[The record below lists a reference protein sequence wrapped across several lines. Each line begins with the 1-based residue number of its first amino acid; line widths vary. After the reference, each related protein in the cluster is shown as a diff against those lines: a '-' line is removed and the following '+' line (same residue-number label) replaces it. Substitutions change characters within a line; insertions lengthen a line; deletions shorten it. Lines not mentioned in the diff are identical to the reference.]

1 MDSEEQEEDN
11 NIPSVK
17 NFSVIKA
24 AVIGAAGYTGLELIR
39 LSENHPY
46 LEISIITSREKA
58 GKNLKEVFSWNG
70 KYAELVFEE
79 PIIEKIAERVQ
90 VAFLCVPSGK
100 AQEMAYIFLQ
110 KGIKVI
116 DFSADYR
123 FKNVQLYESTYNI
136 KHAYPELC
144 EKAVYGLS
152 EIFRKEIEK
161 ADLVANP
168 GCYPTSVLLPLI
180 PLIKENLIEKEPII
194 IDSKSGTS
202 GAGRKAENYYSFCE
216 VNEDF
221 KAYKI
226 TEHRHNPEIEEKL
239 SLFSHTEIKAI
250 FTPHLLPINRGI
262 FSTIYVKFR
271 TTLERIYKYLKDY
284 YKNSPFI
291 EIVPIGKIPRIAEVK
306 GTNLCKIGIFED
318 SKRGFGII
326 VSVIDNLIKGASGQ
340 ALQNFNLM
348 FGFPEDTSLPKVSLF
363 V

>member
-1 MDSEEQEEDN
+1 
-11 NIPSVK
+11 
-17 NFSVIKA
+17 VIKA
-24 AVIGAAGYTGLELIR
+24 AVIGATGYTGLELIR

-46 LEISIITSREKA
+46 LKITVITSREKS
-58 GKNLKEVFSWNG
+58 GKSLKEVFSWSG
-70 KYAELVFEE
+70 KYASLVFEE
-79 PIIEKIAERVQ
+79 PVVENIAEKVE

-100 AQEMAYIFLQ
+100 AQEMAYSFLQ

-123 FKNVQLYESTYNI
+123 FKNVQVYESTYNI
-136 KHAYPELC
+136 KHTYPELC
-144 EKAVYGLS
+144 RKAVYGLT
-152 EIFRKEIEK
+152 EIFREEIKK
-161 ADLVANP
+161 AELVANP

-180 PLIKENLIEKEPII
+180 PLIKESLIEKEPII

-226 TEHRHNPEIEEKL
+226 AAHRHNPEIEEKL
-239 SLFSHTEIKAI
+239 SFFSNREIKAI

-271 TTLERIYKYLKDY
+271 TKAEEIYEFLKNY
-284 YKNSPFI
+284 YENSPFV
-291 EIVPIGKIPRIAEVK
+291 EIMPIGKIPRIAEVK
-306 GTNLCKIGIFED
+306 GTNLCKIAIFED
-318 SKRGFGII
+318 KKRDFGII

-340 ALQNFNLM
+340 ALQNFNVM
-348 FGFPEDTSLPKVSLF
+348 FGFSEDTGLPKVSMF

>member
-1 MDSEEQEEDN
+1 M
-11 NIPSVK
+11 V
-17 NFSVIKA
+17 KA
-24 AVIGAAGYTGLELIR
+24 AVIGATGYTGLELIR

-46 LEISIITSREKA
+46 LEISIITSREKS
-58 GKNLKEVFSWNG
+58 GKSLKEVFSWDG
-70 KYAELVFEE
+70 KYADLVFEE
-79 PIIEKIAERVQ
+79 PNVEKIVEKVEI
-90 VAFLCVPSGK
+90 AFLCVPSGK
-100 AQEMAYIFLQ
+100 AQEMTYFFLQ

-116 DFSADYR
+116 DFSADFR
-123 FKNVQLYESTYNI
+123 FKNVQVYENTYNI
-136 KHAYPELC
+136 KHIYPELC
-144 EKAVYGLS
+144 KKAVYGLT
-152 EIFRKEIEK
+152 EIFREEIKEAE
-161 ADLVANP
+161 LVANP

-180 PLIKENLIEKEPII
+180 PLIKETLIEKDPII

-226 TEHRHNPEIEEKL
+226 AEHRHNPEIEEKL
-239 SLFSHTEIKAI
+239 SFFANTEIKAI

-271 TTLERIYKYLKDY
+271 TKAEEIYEFLKKHY
-284 YKNSPFI
+284 ENSLFV
-291 EIVPIGKIPRIAEVK
+291 EIVPMGKIPRITEVK

-318 SKRGFGII
+318 KKRNFGII

-340 ALQNFNLM
+340 ALQNFNVM
-348 FGFPEDTSLPKVSLF
+348 FGFPEDTGLPKVPMF